1 MYIADKKLFN
11 RLFPP
16 PQFLKMPAVGLDISD
31 ESIHFVELKREK
43 NGLVIKNYGK
53 KDLPVD
59 IVKSG
64 YIKKEEE
71 LKKILSSLKK
81 EFSSDFI
88 SVSLPEQH
96 AYLLKLKLPKMKRNE
111 IRGSIEL
118 QLEDNIPISPAE
130 AVFDYEI
137 INDKT
142 YGKDTEVEIAAFPRT
157 IIENY
162 LSVFHDVALSPL
174 AFEIEA
180 HAISR
185 SVIDVEDNGT
195 TMIIDFGKTKTG
207 LSIVSGGLTR
217 FASTVEIGGSAITRA
232 IENSLK
238 VKREEAEKIKKE
250 KGVFNRKE
258 NEELFLT
265 IMSMVAVLKE
275 EIRKHYVYWHTHKD
289 QYGKK
294 RPKIEKIV
302 LCGGDSNLKGLSG
315 YLATN
320 LKVDV
325 TLANVM
331 VNINS
336 FDKYIPEINFKDSL
350 QYAAAIGLALRYS
363 A

>member
-265 IMSMVAVLKE
+265 IMSD
-275 EIRKHYVYWHTHKD
+275 RKSV
-289 QYGKK
+289 
-294 RPKIEKIV
+294 V
-302 LCGGDSNLKGLSG
+302 
-315 YLATN
+315 
-320 LKVDV
+320 
-325 TLANVM
+325 
-331 VNINS
+331 
-336 FDKYIPEINFKDSL
+336 
-350 QYAAAIGLALRYS
+350 
-363 A
+363 